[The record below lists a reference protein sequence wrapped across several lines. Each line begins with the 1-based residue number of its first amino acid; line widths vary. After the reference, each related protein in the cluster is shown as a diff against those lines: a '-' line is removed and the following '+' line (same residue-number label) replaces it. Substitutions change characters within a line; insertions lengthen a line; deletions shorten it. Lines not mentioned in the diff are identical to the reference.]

1 MVASGKGQAQEAL
14 GTQEAGYKV
23 AMVVAEGEGDRDI
36 RVGIVDNEEEGGQ
49 DRGTTR
55 GKGEG
60 EVMVED
66 TSGGQ
71 HTTRRKPMWAP
82 KASRNRRHT

>member
-14 GTQEAGYKV
+14 EAGDKV
-23 AMVVAEGEGDRDI
+23 AMVVVEGEGDRDI
-36 RVGIVDNEEEGGQ
+36 RAGIVDNEEEGGQ

-60 EVMVED
+60 EGMVED

-71 HTTRRKPMWAP
+71 HTTRRKPTWAP
-82 KASRNRRHT
+82 KASRSRRRT